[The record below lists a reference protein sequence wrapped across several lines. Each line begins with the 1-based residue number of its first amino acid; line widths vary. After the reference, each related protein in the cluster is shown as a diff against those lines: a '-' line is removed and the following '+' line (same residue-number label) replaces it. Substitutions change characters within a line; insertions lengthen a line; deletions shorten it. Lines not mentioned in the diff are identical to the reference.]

1 MFWIFLMNFIFA
13 ISTTIGMTIIPLITT
28 ESLGLSLFVLGII
41 EGSTEFLS
49 NILRLVTGN
58 IFDRIKDKR
67 YLFISPAIIA
77 LISKIW
83 LLFPNIS
90 GVLLSKTLER
100 ISNGA
105 FAAPR
110 DAYIGVNAKNKGMA
124 LAFLNISKTLG
135 CILGPLLVSG
145 CALYFGALKENIY
158 KVIILACFLNVI
170 ALLASFFAK
179 SENIKV
185 VIKSND
191 FSINNLKQALSSSSN
206 VLTLAFIF
214 FLGRFND
221 GVIMLYLKNQDF
233 PEWFYLS
240 TISLFNLAMLFLSP
254 VFGYYIDKSK
264 DKAILILT
272 IFSLIGFNIVFYN
285 IAIAPWLFAI
295 IGLILWGAQ
304 RVGSQMSFTS
314 MIFRNT
320 PVKYRGTSIGVYSF
334 LSGLGVLISS
344 FLCGYLAQ
352 KSFGYVFIVSGV
364 CSIFAL
370 LFALYSK
377 KTNEQVYYS

>member
-28 ESLGLSLFVLGII
+28 ESLGLSLFVLGMI

-67 YLFISPAIIA
+67 YLFVSPAIIA
-77 LISKIW
+77 LVSKAG

-90 GVLLSKTLER
+90 AVLLSKTFER

-145 CALYFGALKENIY
+145 CTLYFGALKENIY
-158 KVIILACFLNVI
+158 KVIILACFFNMI
-170 ALLASFFAK
+170 AVLVSFFIK
-179 SENIKV
+179 SENVKV
-185 VIKSND
+185 VIKSDD
-191 FSINNLKQALSSSSN
+191 FSMSNLKHALGSSSN
-206 VLTLAFIF
+206 ILTLAFIF

-221 GVIMLYLKNQDF
+221 GVILLYLKNQGF

-240 TISLFNLAMLFLSP
+240 TISLFNLAMLCLSP
-254 VFGYYIDKSK
+254 IFGYYIDKAM
-264 DKAILILT
+264 DRTILLLT
-272 IFSLIGFNIVFYN
+272 ILSLIGFNIVFYN
-285 IAIAPWLFAI
+285 IASAPWLFAI

-304 RVGSQMSFTS
+304 RVGSQMSFTA

-320 PVKYRGTSIGVYSF
+320 PSKYRGTSIGVYSF
-334 LSGLGVLISS
+334 LSGAGILISS
-344 FLCGYLAQ
+344 FICGYLAQ
-352 KSFGYVFIVSGV
+352 KSFGYVFITSGI

-377 KTNEQVYYS
+377 KIKV